1 LVGGHEEH
9 KSGQQ
14 GVSSNK
20 QRRSVV
26 GAAAAYSA
34 ARNEATLLSGTA
46 IQRQSEELETSQL

>member
-1 LVGGHEEH
+1 VGGHEEH